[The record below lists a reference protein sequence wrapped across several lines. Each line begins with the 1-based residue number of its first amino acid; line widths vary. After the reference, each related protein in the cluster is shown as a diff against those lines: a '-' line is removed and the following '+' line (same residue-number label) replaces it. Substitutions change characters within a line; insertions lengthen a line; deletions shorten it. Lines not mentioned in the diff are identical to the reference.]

1 MRRKLIY
8 SLIGLVGCTWLAG
21 CQEKPE
27 GAQTIIIELADPTDM
42 QENNTAVEGEIEAE
56 ESASEADAETMTDSC
71 CAGNHRIFG
80 WCRIE
85 LYTDQLK

>member
-1 MRRKLIY
+1 MAAH
-8 SLIGLVGCTWLAG
+8 GLAG

-56 ESASEADAETMTDSC
+56 ESASEADAETMTD
-71 CAGNHRIFG
+71 AQEMLTVALPEITGFRMV
-80 WCRIE
+80 
-85 LYTDQLK
+85 